1 MLALNMFAYKVCELV
16 YTQCDEWY
24 DQLMQVL
31 DTNQRLVAD
40 YMAKYL
46 PQIKVIPLEG
56 TYLQWL
62 DCRAL
67 GMTGQELEKFM
78 QDKAELFFDEGY
90 LFGEE
95 GDGFERWNLACPTR
109 YIQEGLERLRKAVEE
124 LQQ

>member
-1 MLALNMFAYKVCELV
+1 
-16 YTQCDEWY
+16 
-24 DQLMQVL
+24 
-31 DTNQRLVAD
+31 
-40 YMAKYL
+40 
-46 PQIKVIPLEG
+46 
-56 TYLQWL
+56 
-62 DCRAL
+62 
-67 GMTGQELEKFM
+67 MTGQELEKFM